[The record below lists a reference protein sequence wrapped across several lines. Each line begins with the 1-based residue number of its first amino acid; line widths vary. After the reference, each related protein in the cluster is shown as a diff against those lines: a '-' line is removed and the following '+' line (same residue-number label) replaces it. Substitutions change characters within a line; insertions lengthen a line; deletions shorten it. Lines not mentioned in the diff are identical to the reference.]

1 MDRQAAAKI
10 IRDTFENPFDKGQF
24 VHFSR
29 NLLNHIDDSSNF
41 TYQGSY
47 IPDAYKP
54 YIQTLERIGKYQDTE
69 DNKIDLLIVQ
79 LKKETLLER
88 ARTRQRNFIAWY
100 LNGSRGG
107 ELKDAALVAFVSPDS
122 EDWRFS
128 LVKMDY
134 TLEETPGGK
143 TKVKTELTPARRWS
157 FLVGKNESSHTAQ
170 SQLVDILADDKNN
183 PTLSTLENAFNIEV
197 ATREFFKRY
206 RELFHKVKEELDK
219 LVVNDKTISQEFDDK
234 GINTINFSKKLLGQV
249 VFLYFLQ
256 KKGWFGVGRDED
268 WGTGPK
274 DFLRRLFEKKI
285 VPYGNFFN
293 DVLEPLF
300 YEALAVERTEDFY
313 SRFNCKIPFL
323 NGGLFDP
330 INNYDWVHTDI
341 LLPNG
346 LFSNNEK
353 TKEGDT
359 GTGILD
365 IFDLYNFTV
374 KEDEPL
380 EKEVAVD
387 PEMLGKVFENLL
399 EVKDRKS
406 KGTYYTPR
414 EIVHY
419 MCQESLINYL
429 DTAINTGDVP
439 LVHTRPPQG
448 KLLGQPDPEQA
459 ALRTTAYKVVVPRE
473 DIENFVRKGEFAV
486 EHDTR
491 VESYGKETERYSYK
505 LPESIRQN
513 AKLLDDKLADI
524 RVCDPAVGSGAFP
537 VGMMHEI
544 IHARNTL
551 TTYLPDKPKRTN
563 YNFKRHAIQSCLYG
577 VDIDPGAVEIAKL
590 RLWLS
595 LVVDEEDI
603 RQIRPLPNLDYKIVC
618 GNSLLGVEK
627 NLFNLEL
634 FNNLEKLKSLYF
646 SETNATKKQE
656 YKKQIDDLINQITN
670 NNQKFD
676 FEVYFSEV
684 FHEDNR
690 GFNVVIANPPYIE
703 HKKLKVLR
711 ELINTKYET
720 HSGTADIYVY
730 FYEKGLKLLRDHG
743 VLTFISSNKF
753 LKTGYGSKLRGL
765 LTNYHLL
772 QIVDFTE
779 VHIFDALVATCIV
792 IVAKEKADG
801 SVLVTSANDN
811 IQSFTYL
818 YEFINRSCQPVLLK
832 NLGSEI
838 WQLSE
843 GPRLRIKSKIET
855 NSRRLKE
862 IVGVHIYRGLTTGC
876 NEAFIIGED
885 TAKIFLKSDPRNR
898 DIIKPL
904 LQGRNIRKWQYIVT
918 NSYILQTG
926 YDLDLRKYP
935 KIFMHLT
942 RFKPK
947 LMGRA
952 DQGRKWWNLRACA
965 YYAEFEKEKII
976 WGLTANK
983 WAFAYDNEGHYL
995 PSNGYILTSLEVPIK
1010 YLLALLN
1017 SQLLEFYFSFVGIMT
1032 AGGAFTLKYETIGEL
1047 PVKELPLSK
1056 QELLINLVDQIL
1068 AITKD
1073 EDYLANP
1080 TKQAKVK
1087 EYERQ
1092 IDQMV
1097 YELYG
1102 LTPEEIGVVEGSF
1115 SQKH

>member
-1 MDRQAAAKI
+1 MDKQAAVKI
-10 IRDTFENPFDKGQF
+10 IRDTFESSFDKGRF
-24 VHFSR
+24 ITFSK
-29 NLLNHIDDSSNF
+29 NLVNYLDDSKNF
-41 TYQGSY
+41 TYRGNI
-47 IPDAYKP
+47 IPDAYEL
-54 YIQTLERIGKYQDTE
+54 YIHTLERIGKYQDAN
-69 DNKIDLLIVQ
+69 DNKIDILIAQ
-79 LKKETLLER
+79 LKKETSLER
-88 ARTRQRNFIAWY
+88 ARTMQRNFIAWY

-107 ELKDAALVAFVSPDS
+107 DLKDAAVVAFVSPDS

-134 TLEETPGGK
+134 LLEESPSGK
-143 TKVKTELTPARRWS
+143 TKVKTELTPARRFS
-157 FLVGKNESSHTAQ
+157 FLVGENESSHTAQ
-170 SQLVDILADDKNN
+170 SQLVDILADDRNN
-183 PTLSTLENAFNIEV
+183 PTLSILENAFNIEV
-197 ATREFFKRY
+197 ATREFFNRY
-206 RELFHKVKEELDK
+206 RQLFHKVQESLDELAQQDEAIREDFK
-219 LVVNDKTISQEFDDK
+219 DK
-234 GINTINFSKKLLGQV
+234 GVNTVNFSKKLLGQV
-249 VFLYFLQ
+249 IFLYFLQ
-256 KKGWFGVGRDED
+256 KKGWLGVPGNKN
-268 WGTGPK
+268 WGEGNK
-274 DFLRRLFEKKI
+274 KFLRTLFEKCKKERK
-285 VPYGNFFN
+285 NFFN
-293 DVLEPLF
+293 DYLEYLF
-300 YEALAVERTEDFY
+300 YAALNNEDRGGIDPSY
-313 SRFNCKIPFL
+313 YPRFECRIPFL
-323 NGGLFDP
+323 NGGLFTSD
-330 INNYDWVHTDI
+330 YDW
-341 LLPNG
+341 
-346 LFSNNEK
+346 EK
-353 TKEGDT
+353 TKIVIPNDIFSDRRDDNDEGS
-359 GTGILD
+359 GILD

-429 DTAINTGDVP
+429 DTAVNTGEVP
-439 LVHTRPPQG
+439 LVPTRPPQG
-448 KLLGQPDPEQA
+448 KLFGKPDPEQV
-459 ALRTTAYKVVVPRE
+459 ALKAPQYRVLVPRQ
-473 DIENFVRKGEFAV
+473 DIEEFVRKGEATI
-486 EHDTR
+486 EHDSR
-491 VESYGKETERYSYK
+491 VVRYGRETGRYSYK

-513 AKLLDDKLADI
+513 VKLVDQKLADI
-524 RVCDPAVGSGAFP
+524 RVCDPAVGSGAFL
-537 VGMMHEI
+537 VGIMTEI
-544 IHARNTL
+544 IRARNTL
-551 TTYLPDKPKRTN
+551 TTYLADEKGRN
-563 YNFKRHAIQSCLYG
+563 NFNFKRHAIQNCLYG

-603 RQIRPLPNLDYKIVC
+603 KQIKPLPNLDYKIVC

-634 FNNLEKLKSLYF
+634 FNEFEKQKLLYF
-646 SETNATKKQE
+646 DETDVKKKQE
-656 YKKQIDDLINQITN
+656 YKSQIDDLIRQITN
-670 NNQKFD
+670 NNETFD

-684 FHEDNR
+684 FHEKG
-690 GFNVVIANPPYIE
+690 GFDVVIANPPYIE
-703 HKKLKVLR
+703 HKKLRALR
-711 ELINTKYET
+711 ELINTKYKT

-730 FYEKGLKLLRDHG
+730 FYEKGLRLLKNHG
-743 VLTFISSNKF
+743 VLAFISSNKF
-753 LKTGYGSKLRGL
+753 LKTGYGSKLRSL

-779 VHIFDALVATCIV
+779 VHVFDALVATCIV
-792 IVAKEKADG
+792 IVAKEKADA

-818 YEFINRSCQPVLLK
+818 YEFINRTHQLVSSK

-843 GPRLRIKSKIET
+843 GLRLRIKSKIET
-855 NSRRLKE
+855 NSKRLKD

-885 TAKIFLKSDPRNR
+885 TAKVFLKSDPRNL
-898 DIIKPL
+898 DIAKPL
-904 LQGRNIRKWQYIVT
+904 LQGRNIKKWQYIET

-926 YDLDLRKYP
+926 YDSDLRKYP

-942 RFKPK
+942 RFKTK

-952 DQGRKWWNLRACA
+952 DQGKKWWNLRACV

-995 PSNGYILTSLEVPIK
+995 PSNGYILTSLETPIK

-1017 SQLLEFYFSFVGIMT
+1017 SRLMEFYFSFVGIMT

-1056 QELLINLVDQIL
+1056 QELIINLVDQIL
-1068 AITKD
+1068 AMTKG
-1073 EDYLANP
+1073 EDYLTNSS
-1080 TKQAKVK
+1080 KQAKVK

-1097 YELYG
+1097 YQLYN
-1102 LTPEEIGVVEGSF
+1102 LTPEEIAVVEGLD
-1115 SQKH
+1115 K